1 MKIGTAKVPLV
12 KNQLHDRNE
21 IGGYL
26 SLLAIPLYA

>member
-1 MKIGTAKVPLV
+1 MKIGTAKVPLA